1 MVAIVADIQGFVVGG
16 QCIFKQVQWLF
27 GNDKGVVFGSACIGS
42 FVSNQTVSVGGYKLN
57 AFRGKLKEYAC
68 HGWPQ
73 VVATNSKQCFVDC
86 GKEGDARHGKTG
98 SIIGCWLFG
107 KIVGVFSHH
116 FILTI
121 IAGNFNGKVFI
132 DIESER
138 LIGDIF

>member
-16 QCIFKQVQWLF
+16 QCIFQQVQWLF

-57 AFRGKLKEYAC
+57 AFRGKLKEHTR
-68 HGWPQ
+68 HGRPQ
-73 VVATNSKQCFVDC
+73 VVATNSKQRFVDC
-86 GKEGDARHGKTG
+86 GKQGVARHSKTG
-98 SIIGCWLFG
+98 SIICRRLFG

-116 FILTI
+116 FIFTI
-121 IAGNFNGKVFI
+121 ITGNFNGKVFI